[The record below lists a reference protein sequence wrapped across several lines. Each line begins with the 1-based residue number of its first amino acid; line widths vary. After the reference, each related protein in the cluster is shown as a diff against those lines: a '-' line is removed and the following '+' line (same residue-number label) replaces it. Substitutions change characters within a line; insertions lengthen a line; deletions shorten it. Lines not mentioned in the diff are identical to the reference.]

1 MDIIKGGVVMKKQH
15 CVMIEEDLAKRIKI
29 RAVKDN
35 INMSQLIELACEDY
49 LNMSDSIDKLVET
62 LEDEE

>member
-1 MDIIKGGVVMKKQH
+1 MKKQH

-35 INMSQLIELACEDY
+35 INMSQLIELDCDDY
-49 LNMSDSIDKLVET
+49 LNLSYSIDRLVEAI
-62 LEDEE
+62 EDEE

>member
-1 MDIIKGGVVMKKQH
+1 MKKQH

-29 RAVKDN
+29 RAVKDS

-49 LNMSDSIDKLVET
+49 LNMSDSIDRLVET

>member
-1 MDIIKGGVVMKKQH
+1 MKKQH

-35 INMSQLIELACEDY
+35 INMSKLIELACEDY
-49 LNMSDSIDKLVET
+49 LNMSDSIDRLVET

>member
-1 MDIIKGGVVMKKQH
+1 MKKQH